1 MLLPP
6 RRVMTSARTTEKTFA
21 RAADLDIFYLTCNS
35 ESLLD
40 RLQVDG
46 VEEQANSRVKRPLEC
61 SHSVQCR
68 SELKLAESGTRF

>member
-21 RAADLDIFYLTCNS
+21 RAVDLDIFYLTCNS

-40 RLQVDG
+40 RLQADG
-46 VEEQANSRVKRPLEC
+46 VEEQVDSQVKRPLEG
-61 SHSVQCR
+61 SHSFAVQI
-68 SELKLAESGTRF
+68 